1 MVMIIASSAPFD
13 RWTGTSYMHSPT
25 KLEKF
30 CSQYGKTNLRHES
43 GYIWVEIQK
52 EGQDI

>member
-1 MVMIIASSAPFD
+1 MSTLINTKAIANECSE
-13 RWTGTSYMHSPT
+13 

-30 CSQYGKTNLRHES
+30 CSQYGKTNLRYEI

-52 EGQDI
+52 EG